1 MSYPPQQ
8 QPQQQSSQYM
18 PLSNISKTSPLSSTN
33 MPSVSHQ
40 PQPQSNPPL
49 ESTELQQ
56 YKTDTKL
63 YELLQ
68 KTRANPEFNQ
78 QLGDEILE
86 ELYDFS
92 LDCSFFAKQRSDGRF
107 FLPTNLPTL
116 PPEHDQINNS
126 QRPHPG
132 LIKIPNSQPGSSY
145 STPQQQQQH
154 WSFPQQN
161 QQPGPSMQRPQM
173 AGPSGQS
180 MTPPTPLPIHPPEFH
195 RFNLQAPIKHA
206 MQSGSNPQQ
215 MRSPFYP
222 PPSMT
227 PEQQQMYLQ
236 QQQQQQQKQNG
247 CGPESVRMMSP
258 AYSQVPTPQSQ
269 HGGQFS
275 RQSSFKMNTPQ
286 PMIKQ
291 DNPLQTQNSISNNK
305 SQQQQQYS
313 QQEAYFQGRQPH
325 QIQRIDSNDNEM
337 KPPLIPKHENGMD
350 HRMPQQQRING
361 IMGQQQQHQNYQ
373 HSNFQNDLT
382 SPKYQIKNELMSP
395 NGTTSYISNRIQ
407 QSPLQ
412 ANGQPMSSIG
422 QTNVSPLVAITP
434 PIGNGSPGCS
444 SLAAVLAS
452 KPQSKSILAHAMDDP
467 HRSTASPAS
476 EASTASTSSRKR
488 TAEDDSTAPKIIK
501 RPRCNPKNMP
511 YTNMLNFI
519 LRYLPQTQETRMI
532 PYICSLLL
540 EHGKA
545 SKRVLEWKDEA
556 RTFTISKPR
565 VFADR
570 YKEALG
576 LGDNCRD
583 VSTTKMEQEMEKKL
597 SKMMIGNY
605 KLIHR
610 IDQKTKTYMF
620 LYGFNET
627 PNLRENKTQLDLNQA
642 GVIMEFPSPP
652 LSAGPQS
659 KFPPLPHFASGA
671 PITA

>member
-1 MSYPPQQ
+1 
-8 QPQQQSSQYM
+8 
-18 PLSNISKTSPLSSTN
+18 

-40 PQPQSNPPL
+40 TLPQSDPPL
-49 ESTELQQ
+49 ETTELQQ

-68 KTRANPEFNQ
+68 KTRMNPDFNKH
-78 QLGDEILE
+78 LGDEILE

-92 LDCSFFAKQRSDGRF
+92 LDCSFFAKQSSDGKF
-107 FLPTNLPTL
+107 ILPSNLPTV
-116 PPEHDQINNS
+116 PPEQDNTDNS
-126 QRPHPG
+126 QGPHPG
-132 LIKIPNSQPGSSY
+132 MIKIPNPQSCSQPGSSY
-145 STPQQQQQH
+145 STPQQQQQ
-154 WSFPQQN
+154 WSYQQP
-161 QQPGPSMQRPQM
+161 QQPGSSMQKPQM
-173 AGPSGQS
+173 AGPSGQQS
-180 MTPPTPLPIHPPEFH
+180 MTPSTPLPIHPPEFH

-206 MQSGSNPQQ
+206 MPSGATNSQQ

-227 PEQQQMYLQ
+227 PEQQQMYLH
-236 QQQQQQQKQNG
+236 QQQQQQKNG
-247 CGPESVRMMSP
+247 GGPGSVLMMSP
-258 AYSQVPTPQSQ
+258 VYSQVPTPQSQ
-269 HGGQFS
+269 HNGQFS

-286 PMIKQ
+286 PMIRQ
-291 DNPLQTQNSISNNK
+291 DNPLQPQNSVTNK
-305 SQQQQQYS
+305 QMHQQQQATGYIHS
-313 QQEAYFQGRQPH
+313 QQDPYFQGRIPH

-350 HRMPQQQRING
+350 HRIPLQQQQRMNG
-361 IMGQQQQHQNYQ
+361 VMGQQYQ
-373 HSNFQNDLT
+373 HFHNDLT
-382 SPKYQIKNELMSP
+382 SPKYQIKNDLMSP
-395 NGTTSYISNRIQ
+395 QGRPLSTTSLISSGIQ

-434 PIGNGSPGCS
+434 PIGDGSPGCS
-444 SLAAVLAS
+444 SFASVLAS

-488 TAEDDSTAPKIIK
+488 VAEEDAAAPKVIIK

-511 YTNMLNFI
+511 YTNLLNFI
-519 LRYLPQTQETRMI
+519 MKYLPQTPESRMI
-532 PYICSLLL
+532 PYICNLLL
-540 EHGKA
+540 EHVKS

-570 YKEALG
+570 FKDILG
-576 LGDNCRD
+576 LPDSSRE
-583 VSTTKMEQEMEKKL
+583 VSTTKMETDMDKKL
-597 SKMMIGNY
+597 SKLMIGNHQ
-605 KLIHR
+605 LIQR

-620 LYGFNET
+620 LCGFQES
-627 PNLRENKTQLDLNQA
+627 PSLRENKTQLDLNQS
-642 GVIMEFPSPP
+642 GRIIEFPSTPM
-652 LSAGPQS
+652 SAGTQS
-659 KFPPLPHFASGA
+659 SFPPPIPNYSSGA